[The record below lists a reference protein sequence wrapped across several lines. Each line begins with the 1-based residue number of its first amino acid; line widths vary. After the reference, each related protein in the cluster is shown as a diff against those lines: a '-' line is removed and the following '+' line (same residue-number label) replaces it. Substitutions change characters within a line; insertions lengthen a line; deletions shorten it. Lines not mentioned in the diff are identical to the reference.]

1 MNLSELEIFLDR
13 ELLNNTDVNRQNILF
28 DLKINKLELLIN
40 HIINNESELLKIAK
54 QSYKHSN
61 GFDKILLIDKRP
73 KYALRLHLWN
83 PKNKCDGHIHN
94 HEWDLS
100 GIVIKGSYKWELYEF
115 EDDISNKGFYC
126 YECMYNSNYKEHI
139 LTNQK
144 RVNVK
149 KIFDINISEN
159 SFYNLKSSTIHKI
172 TMTDKF
178 SASLILH
185 GNNIKQKIVVINKEE
200 IQDHINKSY
209 RYYSIKEMRYLLE
222 QFLLLLEKK
231 NEN

>member
-1 MNLSELEIFLDR
+1 MNLSELEIFIDR
-13 ELLNNTDVNRQNILF
+13 KLLNNTDENRQNILC
-28 DLKINKLELLIN
+28 DLKNKKLKLLIN
-40 HIINNESELLKIAK
+40 NIINDEVELLKIAK

-73 KYALRLHLWN
+73 NYALRLHLWN
-83 PKNKCDGHIHN
+83 PENKCDGHIHN

-100 GIVIKGSYKWELYEF
+100 GIIIKGSCKWELYEF
-115 EDDISNKGFYC
+115 VNDFSNESFYC
-126 YECMYNSNYKEHI
+126 YECEYNSNYKEHI
-139 LTNQK
+139 LINEK
-144 RVNVK
+144 KVNVK

-159 SFYNLKSSTIHKI
+159 SFYNLKSSSIHRIK
-172 TMTDKF
+172 MTEKF

-185 GNNIKQKIVVINKEE
+185 GNSIEQKIVVINKEK
-200 IQDHINKSY
+200 IQEHANKSY
-209 RYYSIKEMRYLLE
+209 RYYSIKEMRCLLE